1 MKIAINNVFSVILTT
16 IIYLLGGI
24 DIALQSL
31 LIVIV
36 IDYLTGIASAIYNK
50 KLSSKMG
57 FKGIIKK
64 FCYLLVVALSVVIDN
79 LLGQSGLIR
88 SLVIYFFVANDG
100 LSIVENMAEMNIKL
114 PQKLIDALEQIKKK
128 GEWYDLKRINY
139 RAKKLYIK
147 RNTI

>member
-1 MKIAINNVFSVILTT
+1 MKHLISNVFSVILTT
-16 IIYLLGGI
+16 IVYLLGGI
-24 DIALQSL
+24 DIAIQSL

-36 IDYLTGIASAIYNK
+36 IDYLTGIASAIYK
-50 KLSSKMG
+50 KELSSKTG

-64 FCYLLVVALSVVIDN
+64 FSYLLVVALSVVIDN

-100 LSIVENMAEMNIKL
+100 LSILENMAEMNIKL

-128 GEWYDLKRINY
+128 GE
-139 RAKKLYIK
+139 
-147 RNTI
+147 

>member
-1 MKIAINNVFSVILTT
+1 MKHLISNVFSVILTT
-16 IIYLLGGI
+16 IVYVLGGV

-50 KLSSKMG
+50 ELSSKIG

-64 FCYLLVVALSVVIDN
+64 FSYLLVVALSVVIDN

-100 LSIVENMAEMNIKL
+100 LSIIENMAQMNVKL
-114 PQKLIDALEQIKKK
+114 PQKLIDTLEQIKKK
-128 GEWYDLKRINY
+128 GE
-139 RAKKLYIK
+139 
-147 RNTI
+147 

>member
-16 IIYLLGGI
+16 FIYLLGGI

-50 KLSSKMG
+50 ELSSKIG

-64 FCYLLVVALSVVIDN
+64 FSYLLVVALSVVIDN

-100 LSIVENMAEMNIKL
+100 LSIIENMAEMNIKL

-128 GEWYDLKRINY
+128 GE
-139 RAKKLYIK
+139 
-147 RNTI
+147 

>member
-1 MKIAINNVFSVILTT
+1 MKHLINDIGSVILTT
-16 IIYLLGGI
+16 FVYLVGGF
-24 DIALQSL
+24 DIAIQSL

-36 IDYLTGIASAIYNK
+36 VDYLTGIASAIYNK
-50 KLSSKMG
+50 ELSSKMG

-100 LSIVENMAEMNIKL
+100 LSIIENMAEMNVKL

-128 GEWYDLKRINY
+128 GE
-139 RAKKLYIK
+139 
-147 RNTI
+147 

>member
-1 MKIAINNVFSVILTT
+1 MKQLFNDIFSVILTT
-16 IIYLLGGI
+16 FVYLMGGF

-31 LIVIV
+31 IIVIV

-50 KLSSKMG
+50 ELSSKVG

-79 LLGQSGLIR
+79 LTGQSGIIR

-100 LSIVENMAEMNIKL
+100 ISIIENMAEMNVKL
-114 PQKLIDALEQIKKK
+114 PKKLIDSLEQIRKK
-128 GEWYDLKRINY
+128 GE
-139 RAKKLYIK
+139 
-147 RNTI
+147 

>member
-1 MKIAINNVFSVILTT
+1 MKHLINDIGSVILTT
-16 IIYLLGGI
+16 TVYLLGGF
-24 DIALQSL
+24 DIAIQSL

-50 KLSSKMG
+50 ELSSKIG
-57 FKGIIKK
+57 LKGIIKK

-100 LSIVENMAEMNIKL
+100 LSIIENMAEMNVKL
-114 PQKLIDALEQIKKK
+114 PQQLIDCLEQIKKK
-128 GEWYDLKRINY
+128 GE
-139 RAKKLYIK
+139 
-147 RNTI
+147 

>member
-1 MKIAINNVFSVILTT
+1 MKHLISNVISVILTT
-16 IIYLLGGI
+16 IVYLLGGI

-50 KLSSKMG
+50 ELSSKIG
-57 FKGIIKK
+57 FKGVIKK

-100 LSIVENMAEMNIKL
+100 LSIIENMAEMNIKL

-128 GEWYDLKRINY
+128 GE
-139 RAKKLYIK
+139 
-147 RNTI
+147 

>member
-1 MKIAINNVFSVILTT
+1 MKHLISNVFSVILTT
-16 IIYLLGGI
+16 IVYLLGGI
-24 DIALQSL
+24 DIAIQSL

-50 KLSSKMG
+50 ELSSKIG

-64 FCYLLVVALSVVIDN
+64 FSYLLVVALSVVIDN

-100 LSIVENMAEMNIKL
+100 LSILENMAEMNIKL

-128 GEWYDLKRINY
+128 GE
-139 RAKKLYIK
+139 
-147 RNTI
+147 

>member
-1 MKIAINNVFSVILTT
+1 MKHLISNLSSVILTT
-16 IIYLLGGI
+16 FIYLVGGF
-24 DIALQSL
+24 DIAIQSL

-50 KLSSKMG
+50 ELSSKVG

-64 FCYLLVVALSVVIDN
+64 FSYLLVVALSVVIDN

-100 LSIVENMAEMNIKL
+100 LSIIENMAEMNIKL

-128 GEWYDLKRINY
+128 GE
-139 RAKKLYIK
+139 
-147 RNTI
+147 

>member
-16 IIYLLGGI
+16 IVYLLGGI

-50 KLSSKMG
+50 ELSSKMG

-64 FCYLLVVALSVVIDN
+64 FSYLLVVALSVVIDN

-100 LSIVENMAEMNIKL
+100 LSIIENMAEMNIKL
-114 PQKLIDALEQIKKK
+114 PQKLIDALEQIKSK
-128 GEWYDLKRINY
+128 GE
-139 RAKKLYIK
+139 
-147 RNTI
+147 